1 MRVVHNIS
9 AMNSH
14 RNLSQT
20 HGSLTKTLE
29 RLSSGLRVNRAA
41 DDAGGL
47 AISEKLRAQVGG
59 LEIAVSNAQDG
70 ISLIQT
76 AEGALDRTHA
86 ILRRIRDLTELAAN
100 GDKTDGDREHYQAE
114 VDALVTEIDRIALTT
129 EYNTKK
135 LLDGNIG
142 ATAAERADTGNV
154 NQASKLVVEGL
165 VRKTGEYKLSIFK
178 SAERAKGIIVGGT
191 DTGPAA
197 DAVGGLFTFLGAG
210 GSTIAG
216 DYTFKIESEG
226 QIALATVSA
235 EENAGDSM
243 SEAIE
248 KINTALADAGIDAT
262 ASYDTNVS
270 TGKEAITIE
279 ANKYGAKHEIHVEVS
294 AQPEASSFLESNR
307 NAAGGTAFAL
317 YNSDLTTRTG
327 KLLKGTQ
334 LAGNTNFGAV
344 GGSPAGAIDDLG
356 LADGIG
362 TGTFAVVT
370 RDGTRQTIQ
379 VQSMLATS
387 ADATIE
393 DLVNRLNDLTSITA
407 SYDEASGAISLTDS
421 SSGINTFKVVNGG
434 ETTNQDFGMADRFG
448 LFQEVYG
455 STITGVRIAKTDDY
469 LIQVTDPDNN
479 EAMFRANQG
488 DRSTYFD
495 AATSSYALTS
505 SGIDPDLAGEEEGT
519 AGGIAGISFSLEEI
533 QLKGRYDQLQLA
545 GGASDV
551 HDHFSILASAGSLT
565 LQVGPNEGDD
575 HRVTFTVNDMGSQA
589 LGLGESVDVST
600 QQAAF
605 DVIDAGTI
613 DDAINRV
620 SKQRGQLGAVQNR
633 LEHTI
638 KNLGVTKENLQS
650 SESRIRDADMAG
662 EMMEFTKYQI
672 MMQAGTA
679 MLAQANQI
687 PQNVLQLLG

>member
-1 MRVVHNIS
+1 
-9 AMNSH
+9 MNSH
-14 RNLSQT
+14 RNLTQT
-20 HGSLTKTLE
+20 GGSLSKTLE

-59 LEIAVSNAQDG
+59 LEIAVSNSQDG

-86 ILRRIRDLTELAAN
+86 LLRRIRDLTELAAN

-114 VDALVTEIDRIALTT
+114 VTALVTEIDRIALTT

-142 ATAAERADTGNV
+142 ATAAEKADVGNV
-154 NQASKLVVEGL
+154 NQSSKLVVEGL

-178 SAERAKGIIVGGT
+178 AAERAKGIIVGGT

-197 DAVGGLFTFLGAG
+197 DAVGGLYSFLGAG

-226 QIALATVSA
+226 NIALATVKA
-235 EENAGDSM
+235 ENNAGDSM
-243 SEAIE
+243 SEAIT
-248 KINTALADAGIDAT
+248 KINTALAEAGINAT
-262 ASYDTNVS
+262 ASYGNNVS
-270 TGKEAITIE
+270 TLKEAITIE
-279 ANKYGAKHEIHVEVS
+279 ANDYGSQHEIHVEVS

-307 NAAGGTAFAL
+307 NAEAGTAFAM
-317 YNSDLTTRTG
+317 YNSDLTSRTG
-327 KLLKGTQ
+327 KLLKTTQ
-334 LAGNTNFGAV
+334 LSGNTNFAAA
-344 GGSPAGAIDDLG
+344 GGSPTGAIDDLG

-370 RDGTRQTIQ
+370 RDGVRQTVQ
-379 VQSMLATS
+379 VQSMLAST

-393 DLVNRLNDLTSITA
+393 DLVNRLNDLSNISA
-407 SYDEASGAISLTDS
+407 SYDESTGGISLTDN
-421 SSGINTFKVVNGG
+421 SSGIQTFKVVNGG
-434 ETTNQDFGMADRFG
+434 ETTNKDFGLADRFG
-448 LFQEVYG
+448 LYREVYG
-455 STITGVRIAKTDDY
+455 NVIAGVRIAKTDDY
-469 LIQVTDPDNN
+469 IIKVTDPGNN
-479 EAMFRANQG
+479 EAMLRANQG
-488 DRSTYFD
+488 NRSTEFT
-495 AATSSYALTS
+495 ATTSSYALKS
-505 SGIDPDLAGEEEGT
+505 SGVDPDLAGEEGT
-519 AGGIAGISFSLEEI
+519 DAGGLAGISFTLEEI

-565 LQVGPNEGDD
+565 LQVGPNEGWD
-575 HRVTFTVNDMGSQA
+575 HRVTFAVNDMRAAA
-589 LGLGESVDVST
+589 LGLGDGIDIST
-600 QQAAF
+600 QTAAF
-605 DVIDAGTI
+605 NVIDAGTI

-620 SKQRGQLGAVQNR
+620 SKQRGKLGAVQNR

-672 MMQAGTA
+672 MLQAGTA